1 MFQLKAGY
9 TQILL
14 ILDFFIQN
22 LRWFSSCKISFLSD
36 GKKIDKTV
44 TTMKGKKKKVIINII
59 FFKF

>member
-9 TQILL
+9 TQIVL

-22 LRWFSSCKISFLSD
+22 LRWFSSRKISFSSD

-44 TTMKGKKKKVIINII
+44 TTMKGKKK
-59 FFKF
+59 